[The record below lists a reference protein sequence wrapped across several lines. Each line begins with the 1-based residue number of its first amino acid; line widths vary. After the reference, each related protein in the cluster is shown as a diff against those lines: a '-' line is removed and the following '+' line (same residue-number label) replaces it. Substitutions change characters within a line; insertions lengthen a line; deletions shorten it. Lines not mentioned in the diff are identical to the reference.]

1 MLNAGKQ
8 FISQFLPNYCD
19 SQKWSRNI
27 LSVSSEE
34 LSQELL
40 PLVQILEENWNNA
53 SISNRRSLGSIS
65 CFSKRRR
72 QECWHLPNATNM
84 LVYSSRKLIIM
95 TSSYKLGGSN
105 YFCATDTTGV
115 GLDVIYAIL
124 PIHTANTQNSKR
136 ATNVTLLRNFLAAN
150 AQNNKHSFVQPYFQ

>member
-1 MLNAGKQ
+1 
-8 FISQFLPNYCD
+8 
-19 SQKWSRNI
+19 
-27 LSVSSEE
+27 
-34 LSQELL
+34 
-40 PLVQILEENWNNA
+40 
-53 SISNRRSLGSIS
+53 
-65 CFSKRRR
+65 
-72 QECWHLPNATNM
+72 M